1 MSAVCPL
8 CNQTFSLGNIEAHAS
23 SCNGQNK
30 DKPSVGTNKRK
41 LDQDFSQSPKS
52 SKVASLFPTKK
63 HKVDLSPD
71 TSTPLKS
78 KELCTSSVSAPIKP
92 HLVPLAERMRPT
104 DFNTYSGQSTSLGPG
119 SMLRSLLSSTT
130 SIPSLILWG
139 PPGCGKT
146 TLANIISTMAKGS
159 ARFVKMSACTCGV
172 AEVRDMVKQAK
183 TELSMFK
190 RKTILF
196 MDEVHRF
203 NKSQQDSF
211 LPHIESGTITFI
223 GATTENPSFCLNN
236 ALLSRCRVIS
246 LEKLD
251 IYAVKDILTR
261 ALEQEKISIGVEAV
275 DEITISNDAVEYL
288 ATVVDGDARA
298 ALNNLELVLN
308 SAKSNEGVK
317 HITVTEV
324 SSAVAR
330 AAIAYDKTGDQ
341 HYHMASALQK
351 SIRGGDDNAALYWL
365 GRMLKGGENPTFI
378 ARRLVRCASEDIG
391 LADNTALPLAVS
403 AMQGCQ
409 LLGMPEC
416 DVLLAQCTVYLARAP
431 KSHEV
436 YKALGDVYKCIESP
450 GTEGLPGVPLHLRS
464 GGGKVGRELGWGEG
478 YTHDLNKV
486 GKFQYMPQS
495 MEGQTFLR

>member
-23 SCNGQNK
+23 NCNGQAML
-30 DKPSVGTNKRK
+30 SVGSNKRK
-41 LDQDFSQSPKS
+41 IDQDVSQSPKS
-52 SKVASLFPTKK
+52 TKIASLFPTKK
-63 HKVDLSPD
+63 QKVDHAPHLQSEEPK
-71 TSTPLKS
+71 LHK
-78 KELCTSSVSAPIKP
+78 SAPIKDP
-92 HLVPLAERMRPT
+92 SVPLAERMRPT
-104 DFNTYSGQSTSLGPG
+104 DFSTYSGQGNSLGPG
-119 SMLRSLLSSTT
+119 SMLRSLLSST
-130 SIPSLILWG
+130 SSVPSLILWG

-146 TLANIISTMAKGS
+146 TLANIISNMTKGS

-172 AEVRDMVKQAK
+172 AEVREMVKQAK
-183 TELSMFK
+183 TELGMFK

-251 IYAVKDILTR
+251 KYAVEDILTR
-261 ALEQEKISIGVEAV
+261 ALEHENIAIGEEDVDAV
-275 DEITISNDAVEYL
+275 TISKKAVEYL
-288 ATVVDGDARA
+288 ATVVEGDARA

-308 SAKSNEGVK
+308 SSKSKGGIK

-330 AAIAYDKTGDQ
+330 AAVAYDKTGDQ

-365 GRMLKGGENPTFI
+365 GRMLRGGENPTFI

-391 LADNTALPLAVS
+391 LADSSALPLAVS

-416 DVLLAQCTVYLARAP
+416 DVLLAQCTVYLARAS

-436 YKALGDVYKCIESP
+436 YQALGEVYSCIDNP
-450 GTEGLPGVPLHLRS
+450 GIEGLPGVPLHLRS

-478 YTHDLNKV
+478 YTHDLRKV
-486 GKFQYMPQS
+486 GRFQYMPQGK
-495 MEGQTFLR
+495 EGKNFLGQKD